1 MTGRSDFAADTDG
14 KSNDAAGPRSEPPSA
29 RSRGPRR
36 STPPGG
42 IYVAPPPPIPGAS
55 LDTIER
61 YAILKTLESV
71 GWSTSQAASILG
83 ISVRKVQYRLHE
95 YDDTYVQR

>member
-1 MTGRSDFAADTDG
+1 MTGRTDFATDIDG
-14 KSNDAAGPRSEPPSA
+14 RNDDETRPRSEPPSA

-42 IYVAPPPPIPGAS
+42 IYVAPPPPIPGSS

-95 YDDTYVQR
+95 YDETYDPR